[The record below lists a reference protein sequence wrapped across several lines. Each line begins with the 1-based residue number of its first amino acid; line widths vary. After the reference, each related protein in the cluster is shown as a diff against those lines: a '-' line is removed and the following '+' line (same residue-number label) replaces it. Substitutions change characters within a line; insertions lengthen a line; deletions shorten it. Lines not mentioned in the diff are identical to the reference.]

1 MKKPRIRNEASA
13 DERTRAETSP
23 SAAPFLFPTHD
34 DHAPRAE
41 LTSRT
46 VTEAPTEEALDNG
59 IEESFP
65 ASDPVSVS
73 VSKVVPKPKRSSD
86 PEVTVKPG

>member
-1 MKKPRIRNEASA
+1 MKKPTIRHEPAP

-23 SAAPFLFPTHD
+23 STAPFPFPTHD

-41 LTSRT
+41 LTSQT
-46 VTEAPTEEALDNG
+46 VTEAPTDEALDNG

-73 VSKVVPKPKRSSD
+73 VSKVVPKP
-86 PEVTVKPG
+86 

>member
-13 DERTRAETSP
+13 DERTRAETSL
-23 SAAPFLFPTHD
+23 SAAPFPFPTHD
-34 DHAPRAE
+34 DHVPRAE

-65 ASDPVSVS
+65 ASDPVLVS
-73 VSKVVPKPKRSSD
+73 LTQVGPMRP
-86 PEVTVKPG
+86 

>member
-13 DERTRAETSP
+13 DERTRAETSIDRCAL
-23 SAAPFLFPTHD
+23 SVSTHD
-34 DHAPRAE
+34 DHVPRAE

-73 VSKVVPKPKRSSD
+73 VSKVVPKP
-86 PEVTVKPG
+86 